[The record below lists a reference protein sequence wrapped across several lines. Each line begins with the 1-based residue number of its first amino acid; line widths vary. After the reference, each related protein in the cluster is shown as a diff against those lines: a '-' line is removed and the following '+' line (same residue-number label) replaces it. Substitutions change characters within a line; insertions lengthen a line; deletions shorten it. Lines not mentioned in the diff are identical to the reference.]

1 MDRQLLQAANFRSC
15 PEWHKLVVL
24 LLDEMHIREN
34 LVYDRRTGRMIGFTN
49 LGDINNRLLAFE
61 QSVEENETEGIVLA
75 KSMMVFM
82 VRGLFTP
89 LRFLPMASFRVP
101 R

>member
-24 LLDEMHIREN
+24 LLDEMHIRED
-34 LVYDRRTGRMIGFTN
+34 LVYDKRTGQMIGFTN
-49 LGDINNRLLAFE
+49 LGDINNNLLVFE
-61 QSVEENETEGIVLA
+61 QSAEENKTEGNVLA
-75 KSMMVFM
+75 KSTMALM

-89 LRFLPMASFRVP
+89 LSYAFA
-101 R
+101 